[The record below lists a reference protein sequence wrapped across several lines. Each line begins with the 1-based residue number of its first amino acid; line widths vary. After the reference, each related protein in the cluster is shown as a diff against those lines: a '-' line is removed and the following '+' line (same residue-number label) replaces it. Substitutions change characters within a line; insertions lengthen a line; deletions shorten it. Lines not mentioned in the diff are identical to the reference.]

1 MKHAVWIL
9 WWLIC
14 PAFAQAQE
22 LVPFTIKGTIGTLHA
37 PATVYLLRDGR
48 FDDKATLNHGTF
60 TLRGTMRSRQA
71 TMLVLTR
78 TGQFA
83 DAAPRERRFIFLE
96 PGPLVVTSRD
106 SLQRAK
112 VTGSPLTVEYEHLL
126 TALGPLNQQRYRLW
140 TQRDSLQEKSRDAA
154 ALQRVEAQLA
164 RLTQQVT
171 QQQAAYVK
179 AHPSSYVSLS
189 ALKELGG
196 PVPHYAVVAPLFQAL
211 AAPIRQSL
219 AGQDYAALLQVVKQA
234 TDTAPAGDT
243 VAIARAVDKYQ
254 LAQQARREQERSRR
268 HYAFIQA
275 NPGSLES
282 VALLDELGGPDP
294 DYGRMAPL
302 FASLTPAVQASPAG
316 QAYAQLLAAS
326 QNFASGRPAPDFTQ
340 PTPEGRSVSLQDYRG
355 KYLLV
360 DFWASWCGPCR
371 AENPHLVAA
380 YHAYQS
386 KGFDIVSISLD
397 EPRSRAQWLA
407 AIQTD
412 QLPWTHVSDL
422 LGFDNAAAK
431 RYQVRV
437 IPRNFLIDPAGNIV
451 ATNLRGQELQ
461 AKLAQLL
468 K

>member
-1 MKHAVWIL
+1 MKHLIWSLL
-9 WWLIC
+9 WLLC

-22 LVPFTIKGTIGTLHA
+22 LVPFTVTGTIGTLHA

-60 TLRGTMRSRQA
+60 TLRGTMRSRQS

-78 TGQFA
+78 TGEFA
-83 DAAPRERRFIFLE
+83 EAAPRERRFIFLE
-96 PGPLVVTSRD
+96 PGPIIVTSRD
-106 SLQRAK
+106 SLQRAT

-140 TQRDSLQEKSRDAA
+140 TQRDSLQEQPGTAA
-154 ALQRVEAQLA
+154 ALQRVQVQLA

-171 QQQAAYVK
+171 RQQAAYVK
-179 AHPSSYVSLS
+179 AHPTSFVSLS
-189 ALKELGG
+189 VLKELSG
-196 PVPHYAVVAPLFQAL
+196 PVPRYAVVAPLFQAL
-211 AAPIRQSL
+211 SAPIRQSL

-234 TDTAPAGDT
+234 TATAPAGDT
-243 VAIARAVDKYQ
+243 LAIARAVDKYQ
-254 LAQQARREQERSRR
+254 LSQQVQRDHERSQR
-268 HYAFIQA
+268 HHAFIKA

-282 VALLDELGGPDP
+282 LALLRELGGPSP
-294 DYGRMAPL
+294 NYAKMAPL
-302 FASLTPAVQASPAG
+302 FASLTPALQASPAG

-355 KYLLV
+355 KYVLV
-360 DFWASWCGPCR
+360 DFWASWCVPCR
-371 AENPHLVAA
+371 AENPTLVAA
-380 YHAYQS
+380 YHAYQA

-407 AIQTD
+407 AIQAD

-431 RYQVRV
+431 RYQVRA
-437 IPRNFLIDPAGNIV
+437 IPQNFLIDPAGKIV
-451 ATNLRGQELQ
+451 ATDLRGDALP
-461 AKLAQLL
+461 AKLAQLF